1 MSTEWIQIVI
11 ACAVIVPL
19 IIITGRYLRWRRWD
33 RERRELRQARRQGL
47 AHFYGQERDK
57 EFQRKLT
64 ELEVATIKK
73 YRKLYNK
80 NPGFSVKT

>member
-47 AHFYGQERDK
+47 AHFYDQE
-57 EFQRKLT
+57 
-64 ELEVATIKK
+64 
-73 YRKLYNK
+73 
-80 NPGFSVKT
+80 NPGLSVKVR